1 MASQSPVQGDGRD
14 VLALMARI
22 EASSFEILESARY
35 SDSWDALA
43 ADVAASYFTGDI
55 LRWFEGLD
63 VTTQESWGALRGG
76 LLANFITDD
85 AWSDDGSDESR
96 YISSMF
102 PKHRGFPRVTL
113 PISGPRSSCL
123 VAWPAAPPHTVP
135 AIYLV
140 RPPLWMPFNG

>member
-1 MASQSPVQGDGRD
+1 MVLQSPVQGDCRD

-43 ADVAASYFTGDI
+43 ADVAASYFIGDI

-63 VTTQESWGALRGG
+63 VTTQESWGVLRDG

-85 AWSDDGSDESR
+85 AWSDDEPDES
-96 YISSMF
+96 
-102 PKHRGFPRVTL
+102 
-113 PISGPRSSCL
+113 SGPRSS
-123 VAWPAAPPHTVP
+123 
-135 AIYLV
+135 
-140 RPPLWMPFNG
+140 